1 MKKFKSIV
9 EEVSSDLNKYLL
21 VNVTELDYLPSKV
34 RLISHKELGWCLK
47 PSILSDT
54 ILTAVEL
61 RDIAD
66 KIDEYNKNK

>member
-1 MKKFKSIV
+1 MKKFKVVI

-21 VNVTELDYLPSKV
+21 VNVTDSNYIHSKV
-34 RLISHKELGWCLK
+34 KLISHKELGWCLK

-54 ILTAVEL
+54 VLIAVEL
-61 RDIAD
+61 RAIAN